1 MMSFALRM
9 VHCGKGRSCHS
20 NLSPGLGN
28 LDLRLAPPFAAVAHL
43 HEPCLTDLEGEDFS
57 FGVAYQ
63 VHSCVDNVLDSY
75 GRFPLSRGPICP
87 FWKVNFINP
96 IMRTHRYLPLT
107 VIALVPFVTNVSA
120 DTMCINSG
128 SLALEGDATDTSLVK
143 LHQPGAIA
151 AGTDYSTEYDLGA
164 GDIRGAYTRLAHKP
178 ILNSTAPFSIEFW
191 AFPYGTDDDDAPVDN
206 RIATGNR
213 SGWAFFQRETGWN
226 FRMYNGNG
234 NQMAY
239 NLTGGPAPLNTWS
252 HVVVTWD
259 GAVAKL
265 YVNGTQ
271 ANVPNEIP
279 VGQST
284 AYNPSTTATLTI
296 ASLGDGGSP
305 FRGRVDEVAFYPSA
319 LTAEKISAHYTTAS
333 STVPEAYANLVKADG
348 ALVYYQQNPA
358 TISIADAGANKAITF
373 RGKLARSTDLN
384 PETWEELSVTSP
396 YTVTPT
402 TEVPKQF
409 FRAHR

>member
-1 MMSFALRM
+1 MRI
-9 VHCGKGRSCHS
+9 HC
-20 NLSPGLGN
+20 
-28 LDLRLAPPFAAVAHL
+28 
-43 HEPCLTDLEGEDFS
+43 
-57 FGVAYQ
+57 
-63 VHSCVDNVLDSY
+63 
-75 GRFPLSRGPICP
+75 
-87 FWKVNFINP
+87 
-96 IMRTHRYLPLT
+96 YLPLT

-120 DTMCINSG
+120 ETMCINSG
-128 SLALEGDATDTSLVK
+128 SLALEGDATDTDLVK

-151 AGTDYSTEYDLGA
+151 AGTDYSTEYDRGA

-178 ILNSTAPFSIEFW
+178 ILNAAAPFSIEFW
-191 AFPYGTDDDDAPVDN
+191 ANPYGTDDDDAPVDN
-206 RIATGNR
+206 RIATGDR
-213 SGWAFFQRETGWN
+213 SGWAFFQRASGWN

-234 NQMAY
+234 SQMAY

-259 GAVAKL
+259 GSVAKL

-271 ANVPNEIP
+271 SNVPNDIP
-279 VGQST
+279 AGQST
-284 AYNPSTTATLTI
+284 AYKPSTTATLTI

-373 RGKLARSTDLN
+373 RGKLSRSTDLS